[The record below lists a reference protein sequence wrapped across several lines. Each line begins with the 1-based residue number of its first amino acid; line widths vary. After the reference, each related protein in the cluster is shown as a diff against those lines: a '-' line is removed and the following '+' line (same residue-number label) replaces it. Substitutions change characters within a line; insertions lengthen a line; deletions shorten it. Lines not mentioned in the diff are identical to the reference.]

1 MSEDKDLEVKGE
13 QLPSRSSGK
22 EGKPLGFEEVDIQ
35 QDILLPRVAI
45 LQSTSQ
51 MVTEGVGKLGELADS
66 ISKEVF
72 GKEFSFIPLYC
83 FKTRCKFDVGQGL
96 VCQSRSALE
105 CTMNTDNMHE
115 IGTNCLDCKDAQWP
129 EDKEA
134 GGPPCNLVYNFPA
147 INVSSIKAFPIS
159 VSLMKTSAKAGKKLI
174 SLAFRTGEDMFA
186 RKYKLI
192 TNTTKNDKGTYSI
205 ADIELLGRCT
215 DEEYEAAK
223 AWYNLMRVRTVDV
236 DLDGEKPNF
245 DN

>member
-1 MSEDKDLEVKGE
+1 MAEDKDLEAKE
-13 QLPSRSSGK
+13 TQAPARTSGK
-22 EGKPLGFEEVDIQ
+22 EGKPVGFEEIDIQ

-51 MVTEGVGKLGELADS
+51 LVTEDKGKMGELADS
-66 ISKEVF
+66 ISKEIF

-96 VCQSRSALE
+96 VCQSRSGLE
-105 CTMNTDNMHE
+105 CTMNIDGMHNV
-115 IGTNCLDCKDAQWP
+115 GTNCLDCKDAQWP

-147 INVSSIKAFPIS
+147 ININSVQAFPIS

-192 TNTTKNDKGTYSI
+192 TVITKNDKGTFAI
-205 ADIELLGRCT
+205 ADIELLGRCF
-215 DEEYEAAK
+215 DKEYEAAK
-223 AWYNLMRVRTVDV
+223 KWYNLLRVRKVDV
-236 DLDGEKPNF
+236 DLEGEKPNF
-245 DN
+245 EN